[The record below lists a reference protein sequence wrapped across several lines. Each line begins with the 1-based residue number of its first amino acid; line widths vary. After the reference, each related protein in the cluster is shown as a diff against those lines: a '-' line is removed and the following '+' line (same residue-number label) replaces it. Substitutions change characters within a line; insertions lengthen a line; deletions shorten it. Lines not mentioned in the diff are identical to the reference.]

1 MVSIELYVKRVNR
14 VSVQH
19 GLPNQALKF
28 VPAYGLHRTPFSG
41 RRLAFR

>member
-1 MVSIELYVKRVNR
+1 MVSIELHVKRVNR

-28 VPAYGLHRTPFSG
+28 VPASTG
-41 RRLAFR
+41 RPSLGAA